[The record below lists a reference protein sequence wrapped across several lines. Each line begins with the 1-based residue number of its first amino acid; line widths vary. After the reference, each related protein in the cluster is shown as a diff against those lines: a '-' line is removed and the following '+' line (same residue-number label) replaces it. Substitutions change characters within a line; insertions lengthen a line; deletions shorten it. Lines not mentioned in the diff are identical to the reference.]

1 MSNYLWKDMSL
12 GNIDSSNQKP
22 YEYTHQFANG
32 QTRTLWVLDEEVP
45 YPDGRMIV
53 SRTDL
58 NGVITHANQAFIDIS
73 AYEKEEL
80 IGSPQCILRHPDI
93 PRSVFEQMWQ
103 TIQSGQSWFGYVKN
117 LRKDGRYYW
126 VYASVNPN
134 FRDGKIVAYTS
145 VRRKPARSKIMEME
159 AFIQQYKKAS

>member
-1 MSNYLWKDMSL
+1 MEPIWTDMSVAHL
-12 GNIDSSNQKP
+12 SQQSG
-22 YEYTHQFANG
+22 YTEINHTFANG
-32 QTRTLWVLDEEVP
+32 QHRKLLVIDEEVP

-58 NGVITHANQAFIDIS
+58 NGVITHANQAFVDIS
-73 AYEKEEL
+73 AYERDEL
-80 IGSPQCILRHPDI
+80 IGMPQSVLRHPDVPSAI
-93 PRSVFEQMWQ
+93 FADMWA
-103 TIQSGQSWFGYVKN
+103 TIQTGKSWFGYVKN

-145 VRRKPARSKIMEME
+145 VRRKPARVKVDETIAMIAKIS
-159 AFIQQYKKAS
+159 A